1 MKTLITLGFIVL
13 AIVFTSCDETKKVA
27 QVAGSVQLSGS
38 YKVTEAND
46 TALSEDKKMSFV
58 ITALDKKIR
67 GTTACNSFNGK
78 FTVDVLTLRFSE
90 MSISE
95 NYCDDKTQKAEENLM
110 RALRTT
116 GSYILKNNI
125 LTLYS
130 YPDHSVILKAMKDTL
145 Q

>member
-1 MKTLITLGFIVL
+1 MKTLTTFSFILL
-13 AIVFTSCDETKKVA
+13 AIVFASCDETKKVA
-27 QVAGSVQLSGS
+27 EVAGSVQLSGS

-46 TALSEDKKMSFV
+46 TATPQDKIISFAL
-58 ITALDKKIR
+58 TAMDKKIR
-67 GTTACNSFNGK
+67 GATACNSFNGK

-110 RALRTT
+110 RAFKAT